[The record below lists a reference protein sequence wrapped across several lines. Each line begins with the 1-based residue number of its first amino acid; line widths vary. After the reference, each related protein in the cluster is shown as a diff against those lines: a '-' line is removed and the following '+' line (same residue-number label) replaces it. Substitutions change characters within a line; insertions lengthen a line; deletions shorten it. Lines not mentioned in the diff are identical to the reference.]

1 MEEVI
6 EEYHINDW
14 EECEYCK
21 CVYWE
26 HDTGY
31 GEYDCQIVKNGVL
44 EKLET
49 TKVFDIND
57 KFKRFNEM

>member
-1 MEEVI
+1 MAEVV

-31 GEYDCQIVKNGVL
+31 GEYDCQLL
-44 EKLET
+44 ECECLGDGCPLSFEYT
-49 TKVFDIND
+49 V
-57 KFKRFNEM
+57 EE